1 MLEIVNNIQRQNKF
15 YSDEYTN
22 EEMDDVLLDF
32 GYSASSD
39 SKEEKGKKLFN
50 GLNKLPTILDESE
63 TELNSE
69 LNFQNPNHTP
79 SNSSTIPPI
88 LENTENSSGNPQ
100 TSETTEDYNST
111 NSTYASES
119 SDSSDSSD
127 SSESSGPNGET
138 PMP

>member
-63 TELNSE
+63 NNLNDN
-69 LNFQNPNHTP
+69 LNIEQSNLESSN
-79 SNSSTIPPI
+79 SNSSSAGP
-88 LENTENSSGNPQ
+88 
-100 TSETTEDYNST
+100 
-111 NSTYASES
+111 
-119 SDSSDSSD
+119 SD
-127 SSESSGPNGET
+127 SSEREDKEINNLEKDEKGKGKSI
-138 PMP
+138 